1 MNLFAGAVGLAGV
14 ALDFGRGRVDAL
26 ARMFNL
32 ERFIG
37 EVLDGKYRLERL
49 LGQGGMGAVY
59 LATHLGT
66 ERPVALKLITPEF
79 MRNDEFVERFKRE
92 ARAAGRLRHPN
103 VVDVTDF
110 GFAQVGAQRV
120 AYLVMEYLDGCT
132 LGDVLAEESR
142 LPLDWVVDI
151 LEQTCSAVD
160 EAHQQGVVHRDLKPD
175 NIWLEPNRFG
185 GYRVKVLD
193 FGIAK
198 LADGTGDAAADEL
211 AAAAGTTQE
220 QPASQTG
227 AQEEQPQQQ
236 QSQLD
241 VVQAS
246 IARAASSVGRGGAT
260 QGSSSQGSSS
270 QGSSSQGT
278 SSHGGSSQQGS
289 SEAATQL
296 QLSVDESE
304 AEQPQTLIFAPPTAR
319 PSQQQQT
326 QQQQQQSSPH
336 DPTAVGQM
344 PRATQADHDGDQT
357 RLLDLTTAGRRQTN
371 ELQTAAAA
379 GVTRVGAILG
389 TPLYMSPEQCRGRR
403 LDARSDIYSLGVIA
417 YQMLTGE
424 TPFAGDMVS
433 VMRQHMD
440 APPPP
445 LRERNR
451 KVSKKVARQVM
462 AALRKN
468 PAERPASAAGFASA
482 LRGSSEGIG
491 SLLTRAFALYS
502 EHFPKFLRISL
513 LAHAPVIAMLF
524 VMLGFDAVQR
534 AGVLPRWLIFVLV
547 GVLGLLN
554 VVVSFLSTSVIT
566 AMTALMVTQ
575 LHVAPMRPLSM
586 RDALTVL
593 KRRWRPFLRTSIRV
607 SLSVLVG
614 FCLLFVPGFIMLVR
628 YSLYAPVVLME
639 GLEKRAALKRANELS
654 RRSRRTVVALLLIQ
668 LILPFIVGSLVGYFS
683 VKMKGGNN
691 VIIGNSSRVLGHLAP
706 LFNIIT
712 VPLISITTA
721 LLYLKM
727 RQLGGETFKE
737 TLEQFDNVEAPLS
750 RWQQR
755 MRRRLT
761 VGNTPVSRG

>member
-1 MNLFAGAVGLAGV
+1 M
-14 ALDFGRGRVDAL
+14 FG
-26 ARMFNL
+26 L

-142 LPLDWVVDI
+142 LPIDWVVDI

-198 LADGTGDAAADEL
+198 LADASTTVDSAAVTVL
-211 AAAAGTTQE
+211 NHPAATEAQNT
-220 QPASQTG
+220 SQSG
-227 AQEEQPQQQ
+227 AHEEQ

-241 VVQAS
+241 IVQAS
-246 IARAASSVGRGGAT
+246 IARAASSVGRSSGSGSGGASSR
-260 QGSSSQGSSS
+260 GDSSQGS
-270 QGSSSQGT
+270 T
-278 SSHGGSSQQGS
+278 

-296 QLSVDESE
+296 QLSDADDS
-304 AEQPQTLIFAPPTAR
+304 EQPQTLLFAPPAAT
-319 PSQQQQT
+319 PPQQQPSHA
-326 QQQQQQSSPH
+326 QQEL
-336 DPTAVGQM
+336 TAIGHE
-344 PRATQADHDGDQT
+344 PRATHAEQDGDKT
-357 RLLDLTTAGRRQTN
+357 RLLDHTTAGNKPN
-371 ELQTAAAA
+371 ELQTAALA

-389 TPLYMSPEQCRGRR
+389 TPLYMSPEQCRGQR

-433 VMRQHMD
+433 VMRQHME
-440 APPPP
+440 AAPPP
-445 LRERNR
+445 LRDKNR
-451 KVSKKVARQVM
+451 KVNRKLARQVM
-462 AALRKN
+462 LALKKN
-468 PAERPASAAGFASA
+468 PSDRPESAAGFASA

-502 EHFPKFLRISL
+502 EHFPKFLRISV
-513 LAHAPVIAMLF
+513 LAHLPIILMLF
-524 VMLGFDAVQR
+524 LMLGFDLLKR
-534 AGVLPRWLIFVLV
+534 AQVMPAWLSIVLV
-547 GVLGLLN
+547 CLLALLN

-586 RDALTVL
+586 RGALAVL
-593 KRRWRPFLRTSIRV
+593 KRRWRPFLRTSIRT
-607 SLSVLVG
+607 SLLVLIG
-614 FCLLFVPGFIMLVR
+614 FVLLIIPGFIMLVK

-654 RRSRRTVVALLLIQ
+654 RRSRRTVIALLLIQ
-668 LILPFIVGSLVGYFS
+668 FILPFIVGSIVGYFS
-683 VKMKGGNN
+683 VKLKGGNN
-691 VIIGNSSRVLGHLAP
+691 IVLGSGSQVLGRLAP

-712 VPLISITTA
+712 VPLISISTA

-727 RQLGGETFKE
+727 RQLGGETFKD
-737 TLEQFDNVEAPLS
+737 TLEQFDNVEAPRS

-755 MRRRLT
+755 MRQRLT
-761 VGNTPVSRG
+761 INTPVSRG